1 MRAYETWVGCVEGE
15 VAGGSCRKTDVDRTK
30 KLCQKSTEKMTER
43 FKQIASQKESK
54 FGNME
59 TVRLKKEKCPN

>member
-1 MRAYETWVGCVEGE
+1 MQENRRRQNQKV
-15 VAGGSCRKTDVDRTK
+15 VA
-30 KLCQKSTEKMTER
+30 KSTEKMTER

-59 TVRLKKEKCPN
+59 TVRLKGEKCPN